1 VRENMASSPVTKVT
15 EEEYLA
21 LDRAAEVR
29 SEFLDGEMW
38 AMSGGSRWHSQLGA
52 NLIGELHGALR
63 GSNCRVFTSDLRVR
77 VMPRRMYSYPDVTVV
92 SGKPALADDRQDVLL
107 NPTAV
112 VEVLSPS
119 SEKYDR
125 GVKFQY
131 YRTIESLRD
140 YILVSQD
147 HVRIEQFRRGES
159 GTWTLRDYQSLED
172 QLKIESIGAA
182 VSLAL
187 IYDGVELPPFD

>member
-1 VRENMASSPVTKVT
+1 MASSPITKVT

-38 AMSGGSRWHSQLGA
+38 AMSGGSRWHSQLAINFGA
-52 NLIGELHGALR
+52 ELHSALR
-63 GSNCRVFTSDLRVR
+63 GGNCRVFNSDLRVR
-77 VMPRRMYSYPDVTVV
+77 VMPRRMYAYPDLTVV
-92 SGKPALADDRQDVLL
+92 CGKLLLADNQQDILL
-107 NPTAV
+107 NPTV
-112 VEVLSPS
+112 IIEVLSPS
-119 SEKYDR
+119 TEKYDR

-147 HVRIEQFRRGES
+147 HLRIEQFTRGEMS
-159 GTWTLRDYQSLED
+159 TWTLRDYQAMED
-172 QLKIESIGAA
+172 QLKIQSIGAA
-182 VSLAL
+182 VSLER
-187 IYDGVELPPFD
+187 IYDGVELPSPE

>member
-1 VRENMASSPVTKVT
+1 VQGSMASSPVTKVT

-21 LDRAAEVR
+21 FDRAAEVR
-29 SEFLDGEMW
+29 SEFVDGEMF
-38 AMSGGSRWHSQLGA
+38 AMSGGSLWHSHLA
-52 NLIGELHGALR
+52 MNIAAELHNSLR
-63 GSNCRVFTSDLRVR
+63 GTTCRAFTSDLRVR
-77 VMPRRMYSYPDVTVV
+77 VMPRRMYAYPDVTVV
-92 SGKPALADDRQDVLL
+92 CGTPVLADERQDILL

-119 SEKYDR
+119 TEKYDR

-140 YILVSQD
+140 YVLVSQD
-147 HVRIEQFRRGES
+147 HVRVEQFTRGEA
-159 GTWTLRDYQSLED
+159 GTWTLRDYQNLED